1 MRTFLLASL
10 RTHARRYV
18 AVAVAVLI
26 ATTFMVATNV
36 FGTSARDGWRDTIAA
51 EFQGADLVLTDVRGS
66 TADGVRK
73 LDGVA
78 AVGRNDTTFLPVT
91 TGDLRA
97 TASVGTVADA
107 PELRWQDLTGGR
119 FPRRPGEVLIGADR
133 ATDAEVGV
141 GDSLSIDDGSR
152 TRKLTIA
159 GVVEPS
165 GGELGSSV
173 YLTERTMARVAGDAP
188 PSRLVV
194 ALADTHPASA
204 ETVRAAA
211 AGGTVQGVDAYV
223 RELQLG
229 ATGDIDVMQRM
240 LFVFVSIA
248 LLVAALV
255 IANTLSIVLAQR
267 TRDFALLRCVGAL
280 RRQIVRS
287 TLAETV
293 AVSVA
298 ASLAGIPLALGVAYA
313 GTGLLESAWPGVSL
327 APPRLTFAGTVV
339 PVLVSV
345 AVAVAAAII
354 PARRVNRVAPLA
366 ALRPEPGPGPR
377 DRPGALR
384 LAAAGGLLLAG
395 LAALAAGAGTGSLPL
410 GMGGG
415 GLSFVGVL
423 LLGPVLVPAL
433 IGAVRP
439 LVGRVAGVP
448 GRLAAANAVRHRR
461 RTAATSAALLI
472 GVTLISTVV
481 VGTASMK
488 SSVATE
494 MDTRAPVDMVLE
506 ADHALDGALAGKV
519 ARIEGVRDATP
530 LDGTRVE
537 VDGRRTPVVGVDGDA
552 RAVVRPDGEL
562 RDVGDGRIVLPV
574 DAAGGLS
581 DGDEVRVAGRSG
593 SVRLDVTLGSGFGSS
608 AVVSAS
614 TLDRLD
620 GHARP
625 YAVWL
630 RAEDDADAETV
641 VGELNTLAD
650 DAGASIDG
658 SLPERASIMSALD
671 IVLAV
676 TVGLLGVAALIAVIG
691 VGNTLSLSVLERI
704 RENALLR
711 ALGLRRRQQR
721 TMLAVEALLIAGVAG
736 LLGVGLGLGYAWFGI
751 RTLAAQDFVTS
762 PALDVPV
769 AQLVLVIAVAAV
781 AGLLACVLPARR
793 AARIPPVAG
802 LAAD

>member
-10 RTHARRYV
+10 RTHLRRYV

-26 ATTFMVATNV
+26 ATTFMVATNL

-51 EFQGADLVLTDVRGS
+51 EFQGADLVLTDVRRG
-66 TADGVRK
+66 TADRVRA

-78 AVGRNDTTFLPVT
+78 AVSRNDTTFMSVT
-91 TGDLRA
+91 TGSLRT

-107 PELRWQDLTGGR
+107 TSLRWQDLTGGR
-119 FPRRPGEVLIGADR
+119 FPRRPGEVLIAADR
-133 ATDAEVGV
+133 AGDAGVGV

-159 GVVEPS
+159 GVVKPS
-165 GGELGSSV
+165 GGDLGSSV
-173 YLTERTMARVAGDAP
+173 YLTERTMAQVAGGTP
-188 PSRLVV
+188 PFRLVV
-194 ALADTHPASA
+194 SLADTQPASA
-204 ETVRAAA
+204 QTVRAAA
-211 AGGTVQGVDAYV
+211 AGATVQGVDAYV
-223 RELQLG
+223 RDLQLG
-229 ATGDIDVMQRM
+229 ATGDIDLMQRM

-255 IANTLSIVLAQR
+255 IANTLSIVFAQR

-280 RRQIVRS
+280 RRQILRS
-287 TLAETV
+287 TLAEATAV
-293 AVSVA
+293 AVA
-298 ASLAGIPLALGVAYA
+298 ASLAGVPLALGVAYA
-313 GTGLLESAWPGVSL
+313 GTGLLEGAWPGVSL
-327 APPRLTFAGTVV
+327 AEPRLTLAGTAI

-345 AVAVAAAII
+345 AVAVAAAIV

-366 ALRPEPGPGPR
+366 ALRPEPDPGPR
-377 DRPGALR
+377 DRPGVLR
-384 LAAAGGLLLAG
+384 LVAASGLLVAG
-395 LAALAAGAGTGSLPL
+395 VGALAVGATSGSLPL

-415 GLSFVGVL
+415 GLSFLGVL
-423 LLGPVLVPAL
+423 LLGPILVPAL

-439 LVGRVAGVP
+439 LAGRVAGVP

-472 GVTLISTVV
+472 GVTLISTVI

-506 ADHALDGALAGKV
+506 AEHPVDDALAGQIR
-519 ARIEGVRDATP
+519 RIDGVRDAAP
-530 LDGTRVE
+530 LDGARVE
-537 VDGRRTPVVGVDGDA
+537 LGGRRTSVVGVDDGA
-552 RAVVRPDGEL
+552 REVVRPDGEL
-562 RDVGDGRIVLPV
+562 RELGAGRIVVPA
-574 DAAGGLS
+574 DSAGGLN
-581 DGDEVRVAGRSG
+581 DGDEVRVAGSAG
-593 SVRLDVTLGSGFGSS
+593 SARLTVTLGSGFGSS
-608 AVVSAS
+608 AVVSAA
-614 TLDRLD
+614 TLERLD
-620 GHARP
+620 GRAQP
-625 YAVWL
+625 SAVWL
-630 RAEDDADAETV
+630 RADDDADVETV

-650 DAGASIDG
+650 DADASIDG

-691 VGNTLSLSVLERI
+691 VGNTLSLSVLERV

-721 TMLAVEALLIAGVAG
+721 TILAVEALLIAGVAG
-736 LLGVGLGLGYAWFGI
+736 LLGVGLGLGYAWFGV
-751 RTLAAQDFVTS
+751 RTLAAQEFVTS

-769 AQLVLVIAVAAV
+769 GQLLVVLAVAAV

-793 AARIPPVAG
+793 AVRIPPAAG